1 MKQELIM
8 KKKELPEEWKLWEL
22 LKLSDVCISID
33 SGTWGNDPQEDNS
46 FPILRSNNIQDSKID
61 FNDLAFRSVS
71 KKDLINKTLEIGD
84 IIVTKSSGSSHLIG
98 KNAIFETGN
107 KKTYLFA
114 NFLERLKP
122 NKAIILPKF
131 LYYYLNSPSG
141 KDVIDKMHSTTSG
154 LRNLNLNMY
163 KEQILLVPPLPI
175 QQKIVSKLDKQMEQI
190 EMMKKEA
197 EKEKE
202 ASEAYYESFT
212 NYLILNLKNGIL
224 SKISDVCKE
233 YKKQL
238 PPASEDAKK
247 RIYIGMEDISSNTG
261 IIKINQSN
269 QGEKILSNTFQF
281 DSRHI
286 LYGKLRPYLNK
297 VVLPNYSGRCST
309 ELIPLLPKENCKRE
323 FLALLLRT
331 KKVIHAAMEN
341 KTGSRMPRA
350 DMREV
355 MKVEFKLP
363 SLDEQERIIRKFIK
377 FSKDYENLKDYE
389 IKILEAISQL
399 PSSILNEVFG
409 QHKIPEEA

>member
-1 MKQELIM
+1 MKQELLI
-8 KKKELPEEWKLWEL
+8 KKKELPEGWKFVRLG
-22 LKLSDVCISID
+22 SILEMNYGKGLANAERKKGEIPVYG
-33 SGTWGNDPQEDNS
+33 SNGVIGFNNDC
-46 FPILRSNNIQDSKID
+46 LID
-61 FNDLAFRSVS
+61 FNTIIIGRKGSAGELNFVERPCWPIDTTYYVATRYNLKFIYYLLKYVNL
-71 KKDLINKTLEIGD
+71 KKITQKGAKPGLNREEAYDLIT
-84 IIVTKSSGSSHLIG
+84 
-98 KNAIFETGN
+98 IFTEDET
-107 KKTYLFA
+107 
-114 NFLERLKP
+114 E
-122 NKAIILPKF
+122 
-131 LYYYLNSPSG
+131 
-141 KDVIDKMHSTTSG
+141 
-154 LRNLNLNMY
+154 
-163 KEQILLVPPLPI
+163 